1 MLQCRMI
8 AIQELEEKRE
18 ARREENAE
26 KMEKLLSRGESPEEL
41 IEKLRNNEQKVI
53 KNDMID
59 TRRGLTIDVSV

>member
-1 MLQCRMI
+1 MI